1 MATSAKKPAV
11 PKQAVK
17 QAVSKSMAA
26 VVEKKKAT
34 PKATPAEVERSTAP
48 KKSRANPVAKE
59 TKPVAA
65 DSSVAKQKT
74 IDGAPVADKGVKK
87 SAPRKSAAKKV
98 DNDAVQTPS
107 KFISTAA
114 TPGIKSAL
122 NPANA
127 WPFPTGARPR

>member
-11 PKQAVK
+11 PKQAV
-17 QAVSKSMAA
+17 SKSMAP
-26 VVEKKKAT
+26 VVEKKAA
-34 PKATPAEVERSTAP
+34 PKATAAEVERSTAP
-48 KKSRANPVAKE
+48 KNSRANPVAKE

-65 DSSVAKQKT
+65 VSSVAKRKT
-74 IDGAPVADKGVKK
+74 TVGAPVADKGAKK
-87 SAPRKSAAKKV
+87 SAPRKTAAIEV
-98 DNDAVQTPS
+98 DNDAVPTPS

>member
-11 PKQAVK
+11 PKQAV
-17 QAVSKSMAA
+17 SKSMAP
-26 VVEKKKAT
+26 VVEKKAA
-34 PKATPAEVERSTAP
+34 PKATAAEVERSTAP
-48 KKSRANPVAKE
+48 KNSRANPVAKE

-65 DSSVAKQKT
+65 VSSVAKRKT
-74 IDGAPVADKGVKK
+74 TVEAPVADKGAKK
-87 SAPRKSAAKKV
+87 SAPRKTAAKKV
-98 DNDAVQTPS
+98 DNDAVPTPS

>member
-11 PKQAVK
+11 PKQAV
-17 QAVSKSMAA
+17 SKSMAP
-26 VVEKKKAT
+26 VVEKKAA
-34 PKATPAEVERSTAP
+34 PKATAAEVERSTAP
-48 KKSRANPVAKE
+48 KNSRANPVAKE

-65 DSSVAKQKT
+65 VSSVAKRKT
-74 IDGAPVADKGVKK
+74 TVGAPVADKGAKK
-87 SAPRKSAAKKV
+87 SAPRKTAAKKV
-98 DNDAVQTPS
+98 DNDAVPTPS

>member
-11 PKQAVK
+11 PKQAV
-17 QAVSKSMAA
+17 SKSMAP
-26 VVEKKKAT
+26 VVEKKAT

>member
-11 PKQAVK
+11 PKQAV
-17 QAVSKSMAA
+17 SKSMAP
-26 VVEKKKAT
+26 VVEKKAA
-34 PKATPAEVERSTAP
+34 PKATAAEVERSTAP
-48 KKSRANPVAKE
+48 KNSRANPVAKE

-98 DNDAVQTPS
+98 DNDAVQTSS

>member
-11 PKQAVK
+11 PKQAV
-17 QAVSKSMAA
+17 SKSMAP
-26 VVEKKKAT
+26 VVEKKAA
-34 PKATPAEVERSTAP
+34 PKATAAEVERSTAP
-48 KKSRANPVAKE
+48 KTSRANPVAKE

-65 DSSVAKQKT
+65 VSSVAKRKT
-74 IDGAPVADKGVKK
+74 TVGAPVADKGAKK
-87 SAPRKSAAKKV
+87 SAPRKTAAKEV
-98 DNDAVQTPS
+98 DNDAVLTPS

>member
-11 PKQAVK
+11 PKQAV
-17 QAVSKSMAA
+17 SKSMAP
-26 VVEKKKAT
+26 VVEKKAA
-34 PKATPAEVERSTAP
+34 PKATAAEVERSTAP
-48 KKSRANPVAKE
+48 KKSRANLVAKE

-65 DSSVAKQKT
+65 VSSVAKRKT
-74 IDGAPVADKGVKK
+74 TVGAPVADKGAKK
-87 SAPRKSAAKKV
+87 SAPRKTAAKEV
-98 DNDAVQTPS
+98 DNDAVPTPS

>member
-11 PKQAVK
+11 PKQAV
-17 QAVSKSMAA
+17 SKSMAP
-26 VVEKKKAT
+26 VVEKKAA
-34 PKATPAEVERSTAP
+34 PKATAAEVERSTAP
-48 KKSRANPVAKE
+48 KKSRANPVVKE

-65 DSSVAKQKT
+65 DSSVAKRKT
-74 IDGAPVADKGVKK
+74 TVGAPVADKGAKK
-87 SAPRKSAAKKV
+87 SAPRKTAAKKV
-98 DNDAVQTPS
+98 DNDAVPTPS

>member
-11 PKQAVK
+11 PKQAV
-17 QAVSKSMAA
+17 SKSMAP
-26 VVEKKKAT
+26 VVEKKAA
-34 PKATPAEVERSTAP
+34 PKATAAEVERSTAP

-65 DSSVAKQKT
+65 VSSVAKRKT
-74 IDGAPVADKGVKK
+74 TVGAPVADKGAKK
-87 SAPRKSAAKKV
+87 SAPRKTAAKEV
-98 DNDAVQTPS
+98 DNDAVPTPS

>member
-11 PKQAVK
+11 PKQAV
-17 QAVSKSMAA
+17 SKSMAP
-26 VVEKKKAT
+26 VVEKKAA
-34 PKATPAEVERSTAP
+34 PKATAAEVERSTAP

>member
-11 PKQAVK
+11 PKQAV
-17 QAVSKSMAA
+17 SKSMAP
-26 VVEKKKAT
+26 VVEKKA
-34 PKATPAEVERSTAP
+34 AP
-48 KKSRANPVAKE
+48 KNSRANPVAKE

-65 DSSVAKQKT
+65 VSSVAKRKT
-74 IDGAPVADKGVKK
+74 TVGAPVADKGAKK
-87 SAPRKSAAKKV
+87 SAPRKTAAKKV
-98 DNDAVQTPS
+98 DNDAVPTPS

>member
-11 PKQAVK
+11 PKQAV
-17 QAVSKSMAA
+17 SKSMAP
-26 VVEKKKAT
+26 VVEKKAA
-34 PKATPAEVERSTAP
+34 PKATAAEVERSTAP
-48 KKSRANPVAKE
+48 KNSRANPVAKE

-65 DSSVAKQKT
+65 VSSVAKRKT
-74 IDGAPVADKGVKK
+74 TVGAPVADKGAKK
-87 SAPRKSAAKKV
+87 SAPRKTAAKEV
-98 DNDAVQTPS
+98 DNDAVPTPS